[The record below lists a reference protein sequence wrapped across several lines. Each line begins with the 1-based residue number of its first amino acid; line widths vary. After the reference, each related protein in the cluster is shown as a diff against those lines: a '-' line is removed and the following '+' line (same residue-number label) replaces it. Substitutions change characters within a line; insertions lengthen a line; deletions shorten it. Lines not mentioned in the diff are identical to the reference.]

1 MNFTVT
7 EQKTDAIQA
16 DCEIVIVIDKQLDHK
31 WVKDKTDLETLNF
44 KGTLDEVAFLPHQHR
59 VYTGVDS
66 LDRDEVRI
74 AVSNALGAIAKTNY
88 KSVKI
93 ASYVKDCPVTNTKAI
108 VEGAKLGTYR
118 FNRYKSEKADFPIQ
132 EMIISLEEYS
142 EKTLNIDPAKN
153 AVKDAEI
160 IAEVTNHA
168 KEIVNTPPD
177 DMTPATLA
185 QYATQLA
192 QELDDVTCFVGDEN
206 FLEEQQMGAFL
217 AVSRASTHSPRFI
230 HLTYKPQNAKEKFV
244 FVGKGLTYDSGGLSL
259 KPSEHMVSMKADKS
273 GAAAAISIL
282 EGAARLRVPFE
293 VHAVIGACENMI
305 GGDAYK
311 PDDVLVAKNGKTI
324 EVRNTDAEG
333 RLVLADCLC
342 YATELEPD
350 YLVDLA
356 TLTGACVVAVGE
368 YTTGVMGHSSALK
381 HAIMAAANKS
391 GELTGSLPFNRYLKK
406 LLKSN
411 IADISNISTSRYGG
425 AITAALFLDNFVEE
439 PYKEKWIH
447 LDIAGPA
454 YVEKNW
460 GYNQTG
466 ASGAGVRM
474 CLYWMKDLAYK
485 ASHNKH
491 PHKKEQ

>member
-1 MNFTVT
+1 MKFTVNENKLET
-7 EQKTDAIQA
+7 INA
-16 DCEIVIVIDKQLDHK
+16 DCEIVIVIDGNLEHK
-31 WVKDKTDLETLNF
+31 WIKDKTDLETLDF
-44 KGTLDEVAFLPHQHR
+44 KGKLDEVAFLPHQHR

-66 LDRDEVRI
+66 LERDEIRL
-74 AVSNALGAIAKTNY
+74 AVSNALKAIQKAKY
-88 KSVKI
+88 QSVKI
-93 ASYVKDCPVTNTKAI
+93 GSYVKDCPATNTKAI
-108 VEGAKLGTYR
+108 VEGALLGTYR
-118 FNRYKSEKADFPIQ
+118 FDRYKSEK
-132 EMIISLEEYS
+132 EELSLKEVIISLEEYA
-142 EKTLNIDPAKN
+142 EKTLNLEPAQK
-153 AVKDAEI
+153 AVAEAEV

-177 DMTPATLA
+177 DMTPARLA
-185 QYATQLA
+185 EYAQQMA
-192 QELDDVTCFVGDEN
+192 DELENVECFVGDEN
-206 FLEEQQMGAFL
+206 FLEEQKMGAFL
-217 AVSRASTHSPRFI
+217 AVSRASTHSPRLI
-230 HLTYKPQNAKEKFV
+230 HLTYKPENPEQKLV

-259 KPSEHMVSMKADKS
+259 KPSDYMVSMKADKS

-282 EGAARLRVPFE
+282 EGAARLKLPFE
-293 VHAVIGACENMI
+293 VHAIIGACENMI
-305 GGDAYK
+305 GGNAYK

-342 YATELEPD
+342 YATEQKPD

-381 HAIMAAANKS
+381 HSIMISANKS

-411 IADISNISTSRYGG
+411 IADISNISSSRYGG
-425 AITAALFLDNFVEE
+425 AITAALFLDNFVKEE
-439 PYKEKWIH
+439 YKDKWLH

-454 YVEKNW
+454 YVEKDW
-460 GYNQTG
+460 GYNQCG

-474 CLYWMKDLAYK
+474 CLYWMKDLASK
-485 ASHNKH
+485 KNAH
-491 PHKKEQ
+491 HKKEQ

>member
-1 MNFTVT
+1 MKFSVVT
-7 EQKTDAIQA
+7 DKVETIKA
-16 DCEIVIVIDKQLDHK
+16 DCEIVIVVDGNLDHP

-44 KGTLDEVAFLPHQHR
+44 KGTLEEVAFLPHQHR

-66 LDRDEVRI
+66 LDRDEVR
-74 AVSNALGAIAKTNY
+74 LAIAQALKSIQKTKY
-88 KSVKI
+88 KTLKV
-93 ASYVKDCPVTNTKAI
+93 ASYIKDCPVTNTKAI
-108 VEGAKLGTYR
+108 VEGAELGSYS
-118 FNRYKSEKADFPIQ
+118 FDRYKSEKNQINI
-132 EMIISLEEYS
+132 EEIIISLEDYAQ
-142 EKTLNIDPAKN
+142 KTLNLDPAIK
-153 AVKDAEI
+153 AVSQAKI

-177 DMTPATLA
+177 DMTPNHLA
-185 QYATQLA
+185 IYAQKLS
-192 QELDDVTCFVGDEN
+192 ENLENVSCFVGDEN
-206 FLEEQQMGAFL
+206 FLEEEKMGAFL
-217 AVSRASTHSPRFI
+217 AVSRASTHPARLI
-230 HLTYKPQNAKEKFV
+230 HLIYKPQDTKEKFV

-282 EGAARLRVPFE
+282 EGAARLKLPFE
-293 VHAVIGACENMI
+293 VHAIIGSCENMI
-305 GGDAYK
+305 GGNAYK

-342 YATELEPD
+342 YATEQKPD

-368 YTTGVMGHSSALK
+368 YTTGVMGHSSSMK
-381 HAIMAAANKS
+381 HSIMAAASKS

-439 PYKEKWIH
+439 AYKDKWLH

-454 YVEKNW
+454 YVEKDW

-474 CLYWMKDLAYK
+474 CLYWMQDKAYQ
-485 ASHNKH
+485 ASTH
-491 PHKKEQ
+491 HKKEH

>member
-1 MNFTVT
+1 MKFSVVT
-7 EQKTDAIQA
+7 DKVETIKA
-16 DCEIVIVIDKQLDHK
+16 DCEIVIVVDENLDHP

-44 KGTLDEVAFLPHQHR
+44 KGTLEEVAFLPHQHR

-66 LDRDEVRI
+66 LDRDEVR
-74 AVSNALGAIAKTNY
+74 LAIAQALKSIQKTKY
-88 KSVKI
+88 KTLKV
-93 ASYVKDCPVTNTKAI
+93 ASYIKDCPVTNTKAI
-108 VEGAKLGTYR
+108 VEGAELGSYS
-118 FNRYKSEKADFPIQ
+118 FDRYKSEKNQINI
-132 EMIISLEEYS
+132 EEIIISLEDYAQ
-142 EKTLNIDPAKN
+142 KTLNLDPAIK
-153 AVKDAEI
+153 AVSQAKI

-177 DMTPATLA
+177 DMTPNHLA
-185 QYATQLA
+185 IYAQKLS
-192 QELDDVTCFVGDEN
+192 ENLENVSCFVGDEN
-206 FLEEQQMGAFL
+206 FLEEEKMGAFL
-217 AVSRASTHSPRFI
+217 AVSRASTHPARLI
-230 HLTYKPQNAKEKFV
+230 HLIYKPQDTKEKFV

-282 EGAARLRVPFE
+282 EGAARLKLPFE
-293 VHAVIGACENMI
+293 VHAIIGSCENMI
-305 GGDAYK
+305 GGNAYK

-342 YATELEPD
+342 YATEQKPD

-368 YTTGVMGHSSALK
+368 YTTGVMGHSSSMK
-381 HAIMAAANKS
+381 HSIMAAANKS

-439 PYKEKWIH
+439 PYKDKWLH

-454 YVEKNW
+454 YVEKDW

-474 CLYWMKDLAYK
+474 CLYWMQDKAYQ
-485 ASHNKH
+485 ASNH
-491 PHKKEQ
+491 HKKEEH